1 MKANMEMNELKK
13 FMVPNGIFYGGE
25 QRDKETLPKGTFRG
39 GEQRDKETLPKGTFR
54 GGEQRDKETLPKGT
68 FRGGEQRNKETLPK
82 GTFRSIVSRES
93 SPGTCSFMERSCL
106 QERPLER
113 QKTMLPKHN
122 DNNDDLPYNLNLRL
136 KIYRDKIEMM

>member
-13 FMVPNGIFYGGE
+13 FMLPSGIFC
-25 QRDKETLPKGTFRG
+25 G

-93 SPGTCSFMERSCL
+93 SPGTYSFMERSCL

-113 QKTMLPKHN
+113 QRTILPKHN
-122 DNNDDLPYNLNLRL
+122 DYNDDLPYNLNLRL